1 MPNLLLTPKREGPIR
16 VAVLGGGM
24 AGLSAAYALS
34 ATPELRDRFAV
45 TVYQQGWR
53 LGGKG
58 ASGRDP
64 SDHWRISE
72 HGLHVWFG
80 CYQQAFALLR
90 DCYAEIA
97 RPPGSM
103 FRTVDEAFAGRDTTP
118 YFDRQGAAWSVWP
131 IWFPPR
137 PGKPGVPPED
147 TFGHL
152 VALVEHLLDA
162 VGRHAPE
169 VQKTVDHA
177 GLLPSWLRQH
187 FPSSGQRQPA
197 SALHLLHS
205 LVTSLP
211 HDPATHAP
219 TAHHGIV
226 WLADLC
232 RTWLL
237 KELEARAAANDQ
249 LRRLLIM
256 ADLGLTTIRGL
267 IADNVLFRGFEPL
280 DVEDVRAWFRRHG
293 ASEMAIESAP
303 IRALYML
310 YFAFE
315 DGDSTRPS
323 LGAGAGVHAVMR
335 LSLGYSGEVVYEMQA
350 GMGDVV
356 IAPAYEAL
364 RKRRVRFEFF
374 SRITELAL
382 DHEGAAIERIRLG
395 RQVKLK
401 TGSYEPLIQAP
412 NGLPCW
418 PSEPLYHQ
426 IEDGDSLRGV
436 DLESWWSG
444 WKDVENS
451 ELVAGRDYDIAV
463 LAISLAAL
471 PPIAAQLIAARD
483 SWRAMTENVKTVQ
496 TQSLQLWFTSSVAEL
511 GWADGELPTVASPD
525 PWGVWADRSDVLSQE
540 KWLGPAV
547 PGSVQ
552 YLCGPLPGD
561 YASRP
566 PTDKEVPIEAAAAV
580 RAAAIAW
587 LESSASVVW
596 PKSGTPGTFDWS
608 LLHTQNGSVG
618 TDRLD
623 AQWLRSNIDPTE
635 RYVVCLAGTSAFRL
649 DPGQSGFTNLFLAGD
664 WTRTSWNIG
673 CIEAATESGLTA
685 ARAIV
690 EQTEV
695 GSSR

>member
-1 MPNLLLTPKREGPIR
+1 
-16 VAVLGGGM
+16 M

-97 RPPGSM
+97 RSPGSM
-103 FRTVDEAFAGRDTTP
+103 FASVDEAFAGRDATP
-118 YFDRQGAAWSVWP
+118 YFDRQNAGWSVWP

-137 PGKPGVPPED
+137 PGKPGIPPDD
-147 TFGHL
+147 TFGHI
-152 VALVEHLLDA
+152 VALVEHLLDV
-162 VGRHAPE
+162 VGRHVPDVHE
-169 VQKTVDHA
+169 TGDHA
-177 GLLPSWLRQH
+177 ALLPSWLRQH
-187 FPSSGQRQPA
+187 FPSSGPTQPA
-197 SALHLLHS
+197 SPLHLLHG

-211 HDPATHAP
+211 HDPAAHAP
-219 TAHHGIV
+219 TAHHGVV

-232 RTWLL
+232 RAWLI
-237 KELEARAAANDQ
+237 KELEARLAANDPF
-249 LRRLLIM
+249 RRLLIM
-256 ADLGLTTIRGL
+256 ADLALTTIRGL

-303 IRALYML
+303 VRALYML
-310 YFAFE
+310 YFAFA
-315 DGDSTRPS
+315 DGDPAQAS
-323 LGAGAGVHAVMR
+323 LGAGAGLHAVLR
-335 LSLGYSGEVVYEMQA
+335 LSLGYSGHVVYEMQA

-356 IAPAYEAL
+356 ITPAYEAL
-364 RKRRVRFEFF
+364 RKRGVRFEFF

-382 DHEGAAIERIRLG
+382 DRDGAAIERIRLG

-401 TGSYEPLIQAP
+401 TGSYQPLIHAP

-418 PSEPLYHQ
+418 PNEPLYDQ
-426 IEDGDSLRGV
+426 IEDGDHLRGV
-436 DLESWWSG
+436 DLESWWNG
-444 WKDVENS
+444 WSDAES
-451 ELVAGRDYDIAV
+451 AELIAGLDYDIAL

-471 PPIAAQLIAARD
+471 PPIARQLIAAREG
-483 SWRAMTENVKTVQ
+483 WRAMTQNVKTVQ
-496 TQSLQLWFTSSVAEL
+496 TQSVQLWFTPSLAEL

-540 KWLGPAV
+540 EWLGAAAPK
-547 PGSVQ
+547 SVQ
-552 YLCGPLPGD
+552 YLCGPLFGD

-566 PTDKEVPIEAAAAV
+566 PTDRHVPAEAAAAV
-580 RAAAIAW
+580 RASAISW
-587 LESSASVVW
+587 LESYAGVLW
-596 PKSGTPGTFDWS
+596 PTSGKPGAFDWS
-608 LLHTQNGSVG
+608 VLNAENGG
-618 TDRLD
+618 IGPDRLD

-635 RYVVCLAGTSAFRL
+635 RYVLCLAGTSKYRL
-649 DPGQSGFTNLFLAGD
+649 DPGQSGFTNLVLAGD

-673 CIEAATESGLTA
+673 CIEAATESGLAA
-685 ARAIV
+685 ARAII
-690 EQTEV
+690 ERQ
-695 GSSR
+695 